1 MINGRKHIVFIKTKS
16 KLVMPKKKPQK
27 GKPEVHDDLK
37 GFDIKINEFGE
48 ITSNVKVDQLNEF
61 LDENV
66 EDKKLVDREDY
77 TQNIDNQEEE

>member
-1 MINGRKHIVFIKTKS
+1 
-16 KLVMPKKKPQK
+16 MPKKKPQK

-48 ITSNVKVDQLNEF
+48 ITSNIKVEKLNEF

-66 EDKKLVDREDY
+66 EDKKLQDREESVEDKGK
-77 TQNIDNQEEE
+77 EEE

>member
-1 MINGRKHIVFIKTKS
+1 
-16 KLVMPKKKPQK
+16 MPKKKPQK

-48 ITSNVKVDQLNEF
+48 IVSNVKVDKLNEF

-66 EDKKLVDREDY
+66 EDKKLVDREDSLED
-77 TQNIDNQEEE
+77 TDNQEEE

>member
-1 MINGRKHIVFIKTKS
+1 
-16 KLVMPKKKPQK
+16 MPKKKPQK

-48 ITSNVKVDQLNEF
+48 IVSNVKVDKLNEF

-66 EDKKLVDREDY
+66 ADKKLVDREDSI
-77 TQNIDNQEEE
+77 QDADIQEEE